1 MKPWPETM
9 QEGLKELLDFYRN
22 MYKATKISFEGC
34 PLCRNAKKYLLE
46 KGKYG
51 EMLICEICPWTVMT
65 GAGCG
70 NRVYKQSGGF
80 VVVPAT
86 LRAFIYGVNHPDTSA
101 TDKEML
107 EFIGQRADEIEQWI
121 KYWEE
126 Q

>member
-65 GAGCG
+65 GAGCV
-70 NRVYKQSGGF
+70 NRVYKQGGGF

-86 LRAFIYGVNHPDTSA
+86 LRAFIYGVNHPDIPA

>member
-9 QEGLKELLDFYRN
+9 QEGLKELLDFYRKMPTGN
-22 MYKATKISFEGC
+22 FEGC

-46 KGKYG
+46 SGYG
-51 EMLICEICPWTVMT
+51 EMLVCEICPWTVMT

-70 NRVYKQSGGF
+70 NRVYKQSGRF
-80 VVVPAT
+80 QQVVPAT
-86 LRAFIYGVNHPDTSA
+86 LRAFIYGVNHPDIPA

>member
-9 QEGLKELLDFYRN
+9 QEGLKELLDFYRK
-22 MYKATKISFEGC
+22 MPTGKFEGC
-34 PLCRNAKKYLLE
+34 PLCRNAKEYLLE
-46 KGKYG
+46 IGKYSTIH
-51 EMLICEICPWTVMT
+51 ICEICPWKIMT

-70 NRVYKQSGGF
+70 NRVYNQRQSERF
-80 VVVPAT
+80 PVVPAT
-86 LRAFIYGVNHPDTSA
+86 LRAFIYGVNRPDIPA

>member
-9 QEGLKELLDFYRN
+9 QEGLKELLDFYRK
-22 MYKATKISFEGC
+22 MPTGKFEGC

-46 KGKYG
+46 SGYG
-51 EMLICEICPWTVMT
+51 EMLVCEICPWTVMT

-70 NRVYKQSGGF
+70 NRVYKQSGRF